1 MNTKFVLNGGE
12 SMKYAIETNNL
23 VKIYDNNFKAV
34 DNLNLYV
41 ENKSIGGILGP
52 NGAGKTTTIK
62 MLTCLIPKTSGE
74 AKVAG
79 FDVSKEPDEVR
90 NRIGMVPQLV
100 SLYKDLTVR
109 ENVELCAD
117 FYNVDPT
124 IKDKK
129 IDDLLE
135 LVDIKYA
142 QDKYVK
148 QLSGGMQQ
156 KTSVVASLVHS
167 PDILF
172 LDEPTVGLDPT
183 TKRVLWDLMVDL
195 NDEGRTIILCSHDM
209 YEVDKICDNINI
221 IDTGKVV
228 ASDTP
233 QGLKDQL
240 LQNME
245 KNNNLIRESILKLEE
260 EGLEENKERIN
271 GLKSSLT
278 DESEKVTV
286 MLSNINEDMINALE
300 DLKVVNEVKHLG
312 NARLNISLKRSET
325 SVNDVI
331 TTILANGGNIASIK
345 TNDPTLED
353 VFVAITAKSR
363 KAIKDGN

>member
-1 MNTKFVLNGGE
+1 
-12 SMKYAIETNNL
+12 MKYAIETHDL
-23 VKIYDNNFKAV
+23 IKVYDNGFKAV
-34 DNLNLYV
+34 DNLNLFI
-41 ENKSIGGILGP
+41 ENKTIGGILGP

-62 MLTCLIPKTSGE
+62 MLTCLIPKSSGS

-79 FDVSKEPDEVR
+79 FDISSQANEVR
-90 NRIGMVPQLV
+90 NHIGMVPQLV

-117 FYNVDPT
+117 FYNVDQK

-142 QDKYVK
+142 ENKYVK

-183 TKRVLWDLMVDL
+183 TKRVLWDLMVEL
-195 NDEGRTIILCSHDM
+195 NQEGRSIILCSHDM
-209 YEVDKICDNINI
+209 YEVDKICDTINI
-221 IDTGKVV
+221 IDSGKVV
-228 ASDTP
+228 AYDTP

-240 LQNME
+240 LVNKE
-245 KNNNLIRESILKLEE
+245 ENNNHIRQMIMELEQEGNENNIE
-260 EGLEENKERIN
+260 EIN
-271 GLKSSLT
+271 QLKSSLT
-278 DESEKVTV
+278 NEEEWVTV
-286 MLSNINEDMINALE
+286 MVSNINDDMINALE
-300 DLKVVNEVKHLG
+300 NLNVVKQVSSLG
-312 NARLNISLKRSET
+312 EGRLNINLKRSET
-325 SVNDVI
+325 SVNTVI

-353 VFVAITAKSR
+353 VFVAITAKAR
-363 KAIKDGN
+363 KEVK

>member
-1 MNTKFVLNGGE
+1 
-12 SMKYAIETNNL
+12 MKYAIETNDL
-23 VKIYDNNFKAV
+23 VKVYDNNFKAV
-34 DNLNLYV
+34 DNLNLFV
-41 ENKSIGGILGP
+41 ENKTIGGILGP

-79 FDVSKEPDEVR
+79 FDITKEQDEVR
-90 NRIGMVPQLV
+90 NRIGMVPQMV

-117 FYNVDPT
+117 FYNVDQST
-124 IKDKK
+124 KDKK

-195 NDEGRTIILCSHDM
+195 NEEGRTIILCSHDM

-221 IDTGKVV
+221 IDSGKVV
-228 ASDTP
+228 ANDTP

-240 LQNME
+240 LSNIE
-245 KNNNLIRESILKLEE
+245 ENNKQIRESIFKLEQ
-260 EGLEENKERIN
+260 EGIDENKEQIN

-286 MLSNINEDMINALE
+286 LVSNINEDMLNSLE
-300 DLKVVNEVKHLG
+300 NLDVVHEVTNLG
-312 NARLNISLKRSET
+312 NTRLNISLKRSET
-325 SVNDVI
+325 SVNEVI
-331 TTILANGGNIASIK
+331 STILKNGGNIASIK

-363 KAIKDGN
+363 RRINDGT

>member
-1 MNTKFVLNGGE
+1 
-12 SMKYAIETNNL
+12 MKYAIETQDL
-23 VKIYDNNFKAV
+23 VKVYDNGFKAV
-34 DNLNLYV
+34 DNLNLFV
-41 ENKSIGGILGP
+41 ENKTIGGILGP

-79 FDVSKEPDEVR
+79 FDVSKNPDEVR

-117 FYNVDPT
+117 FYNVDPK

-195 NDEGRTIILCSHDM
+195 NQEGRTIILCSHDM

-221 IDTGKVV
+221 INEGKVV
-228 ASDTP
+228 ANNTP

-240 LQNME
+240 LHDMVENNQRIKQTIHELEME
-245 KNNNLIRESILKLEE
+245 GI
-260 EGLEENKERIN
+260 EENNEEISALR
-271 GLKSSLT
+271 SSLT
-278 DESEKVTV
+278 DESEKVTIMV
-286 MLSNINEDMINALE
+286 SNISEEMLNALAS
-300 DLKVVNEVKHLG
+300 LNVVNEVQNMG
-312 NARLNISLKRSET
+312 NGRLNISLKRSET
-325 SVNDVI
+325 SVNRVI
-331 TTILANGGNIASIK
+331 TTILKSGGNIASIK

-353 VFVAITAKSR
+353 VFVAITAKTR
-363 KAIKDGN
+363 KEIKDGK

>member
-1 MNTKFVLNGGE
+1 
-12 SMKYAIETNNL
+12 MKYAIETHDL

-34 DNLNLYV
+34 DNLNLFI
-41 ENKSIGGILGP
+41 ENKTIGGILGP
-52 NGAGKTTTIK
+52 NGAGKTTSIK

-79 FDVSKEPDEVR
+79 FDVAKEPDEVR

-100 SLYKDLTVR
+100 SLYQDLTVR

-117 FYNVDPT
+117 FYNVDQS

-148 QLSGGMQQ
+148 QLSGGMKQ
-156 KTSVVASLVHS
+156 KTSVVASLVHN

-183 TKRVLWDLMVDL
+183 TKRVLWDLMVEL
-195 NDEGRTIILCSHDM
+195 NEEGRTIILCSHDM
-209 YEVDKICDNINI
+209 YEVEKICDNINI
-221 IDTGKVV
+221 IDMGKVV

-233 QGLKDQL
+233 QRLKDQL
-240 LQNME
+240 LHNIE
-245 KNNNLIRESILKLEE
+245 ENNQQIRRAIQKLEQEGKDEHRE
-260 EGLEENKERIN
+260 EIS

-286 MLSNINEDMINALE
+286 MVSNINEDMINSLE
-300 DLKVVNEVKHLG
+300 NLDVVNEVKFLG
-312 NARLNISLKRSET
+312 NGRLNINLKRSET
-325 SVNDVI
+325 SVNHVI
-331 TTILANGGNIASIK
+331 TTILSEGGNIASIK

-353 VFVAITAKSR
+353 VFVAITAQNR
-363 KAIKDGN
+363 KVIKDGN

>member
-1 MNTKFVLNGGE
+1 
-12 SMKYAIETNNL
+12 MKYAIETHNL
-23 VKIYDNNFKAV
+23 VKVYDNGFKAV
-34 DNLNLYV
+34 DNLNLFV
-41 ENKSIGGILGP
+41 EDKTIGGILGP

-79 FDVSKEPDEVR
+79 FDVSEHPDEVR

-117 FYNVDPT
+117 FYNVDQK

-142 QDKYVK
+142 QNKYVK

-156 KTSVVASLVHS
+156 KTSVVASLVHN

-195 NDEGRTIILCSHDM
+195 NQQGRTIILCSHDM

-221 IDTGKVV
+221 INSGKVV
-228 ASDTP
+228 ANETP

-240 LQNME
+240 LHNME
-245 KNNNLIRESILKLEE
+245 ENNQKIKETIMHLEQQGVDENREE
-260 EGLEENKERIN
+260 IN

-278 DESEKVTV
+278 DESEKITV
-286 MLSNINEDMINALE
+286 MVSNITEEMIESLK
-300 DLKVVNEVKHLG
+300 DLNIVNEVNHLG
-312 NARLNISLKRSET
+312 NGRLNISLKRSET
-325 SVNDVI
+325 SVNSVI
-331 TTILANGGNIASIK
+331 TTILNKGGNIASIK

-353 VFVAITAKSR
+353 VFVAITAKTR
-363 KAIKDGN
+363 KEIKDGK